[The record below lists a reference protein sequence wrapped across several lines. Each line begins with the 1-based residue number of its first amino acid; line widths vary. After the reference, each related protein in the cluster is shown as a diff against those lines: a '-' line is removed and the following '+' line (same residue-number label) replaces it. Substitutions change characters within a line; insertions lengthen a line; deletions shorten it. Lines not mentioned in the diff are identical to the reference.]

1 MIFRMRKATR
11 TAKSFTVDR
20 DVLTY
25 VVRSR
30 GRGSVSERV
39 NEFLRR
45 AIVQEEYDRVEREA
59 AEFFATESAAE
70 RRERRAFRK
79 ATLRSLARD

>member
-1 MIFRMRKATR
+1 M
-11 TAKSFTVDR
+11 
-20 DVLTY
+20 LTY

-39 NEFLRR
+39 NELLRR